1 MTDSD
6 PSDLDNDTTGNA
18 LIHYGEIIAK
28 RLQEAAPNE
37 PKEWLLAE
45 AKNILAMALKRD
57 IQTSFF
63 SLVCELEYVNNQTQP
78 PQA

>member
-1 MTDSD
+1 MTD

-37 PKEWLLAE
+37 PKEWLVTE
-45 AKNILAMALKRD
+45 AKNILAIAEARD
-57 IQTSFF
+57 IQTSFS
-63 SLVCELEYVNNQTQP
+63 SLIYELEYVGNQTKP
-78 PQA
+78 AA